1 MIALP
6 VLPDRVRKEIGR
18 FEVHR
23 QLHAQQLRAAPRN
36 VGIAAEIAVDLQG
49 KGRRRKGCRAAAIAA
64 HITVHLV
71 HQSAEIRRADA
82 FLKKSPRHQPR
93 AVRRSAVVKAV
104 LRLEPRQQLL
114 RPFDR
119 PRHQLREIGHKQR
132 KIKKVML
139 RLHFPPVHIDGVAEG
154 LERVERD
161 AHRQNDVQHRR
172 GERDRHRSA
181 ERRERRAEEI
191 EILEKEQ
198 QPQIHRQTD
207 RQKELLLL
215 CSPLHA
221 EGTEVVHRRRI

>member
-1 MIALP
+1 M
-6 VLPDRVRKEIGR
+6 
-18 FEVHR
+18 
-23 QLHAQQLRAAPRN
+23 
-36 VGIAAEIAVDLQG
+36 
-49 KGRRRKGCRAAAIAA
+49 
-64 HITVHLV
+64 
-71 HQSAEIRRADA
+71 
-82 FLKKSPRHQPR
+82 
-93 AVRRSAVVKAV
+93 RRSAVVKAV

-161 AHRQNDVQHRR
+161 AHRQNDIQHRR
-172 GERDRHRSA
+172 GKRDRHRSA

-191 EILEKEQ
+191 EILEEKQ

-221 EGTEVVHRRRI
+221 EGTEVVHRRRIQDQHDEFRLPTHVKIIACRQQEVFPPPVRQGPVEQEYHRKKHQKLQGVEQHCLHVLRSYQNHIMVFRIEKPCRSALRQKKCFFTLS